1 MAHFIAHASD
11 RENQLNCAA
20 MSRRLLD
27 NLRQHVLP
35 ALASGAGALLP
46 CDERVVADN
55 NFQQAYTQ
63 DEFQHRHTEW
73 FWLLRGRS
81 HMKIGA
87 QIYSLHPGD
96 SCFLPPMTW
105 HCDVYTGSTPAYES
119 LWFSLRDEQ
128 LSMNHFAYRPIG
140 DWSVNAALTATAPCE
155 FSPLLTALQ
164 NETSHAAPFSKTICD
179 GLMLQLAGIV
189 ARWLAEQESGDAAT
203 NTDTISQRVLEYLQ
217 MHYAEEVTLR
227 DVAHAVYITPNYL
240 TAVFKKETGGTI
252 IEALTEIRLRHARRL
267 LLENR
272 RTVTA
277 VAHAVGYEN
286 AAYFS
291 RVFQRHVGTS
301 PKSYSQSQKIP
312 SE

>member
-1 MAHFIAHASD
+1 
-11 RENQLNCAA
+11 
-20 MSRRLLD
+20 MSRLLLD

-35 ALASGAGALLP
+35 APISGAGALLP
-46 CDERVVADN
+46 SAERVVPDE

-63 DEFQHRHTEW
+63 DEFQHHHCEW

-87 QIYSLHPGD
+87 QIYRLQPGD

-119 LWFSLRDEQ
+119 LWFSHRENQ
-128 LSMNHFAYRPIG
+128 LSVNHFAYRPVG
-140 DWSVNAALTATAPCE
+140 DWSVLATFTAPAPPE
-155 FSPLLTALQ
+155 LAPLLSALQ
-164 NETSHAAPFSKTICD
+164 NETRCVAPFSKTVCD
-179 GLMLQLAGIV
+179 GLMLQLAGIT
-189 ARWLAEQESGDAAT
+189 ARWLTKQEGENAAAHSSP
-203 NTDTISQRVLEYLQ
+203 ISQRVLEYLQ
-217 MHYAEEVTLR
+217 AHYAQEITLR

-240 TAVFKKETGGTI
+240 TSVFKKETGVTI

-267 LLENR
+267 LLENKCSVSEIAR
-272 RTVTA
+272 
-277 VAHAVGYEN
+277 AVGYEN

-291 RVFQRHVGTS
+291 RVFQRHMGTS
-301 PKSYSQSQKIP
+301 PKRYGQSQKIA